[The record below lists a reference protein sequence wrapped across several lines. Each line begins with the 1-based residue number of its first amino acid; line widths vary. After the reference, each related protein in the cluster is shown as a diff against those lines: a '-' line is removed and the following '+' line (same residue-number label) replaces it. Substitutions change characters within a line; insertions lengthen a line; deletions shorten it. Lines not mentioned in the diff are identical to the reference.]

1 MKWLIFIYYRLCSK
15 IHVKRMVKKM
25 GIYST
30 AKETIKDAVNMA
42 QQADNIPLYKSVLDA
57 YNSAIELMSENVD
70 LREEI
75 KELKEQVFKKGH
87 VIKIAEAYY
96 LHDDN
101 KDLEGP
107 YCMRCYDDQQK
118 LIHYGLTKD
127 YSNPRA
133 KCPVCKFTT
142 YSYSENTKRSY

>member
-1 MKWLIFIYYRLCSK
+1 
-15 IHVKRMVKKM
+15 MVRKM

-57 YNSAIELMSENVD
+57 YNSAIELMSENAD

-75 KELKEQVFKKGH
+75 KELKAKVFKQEN
-87 VIKIAEAYY
+87 VVKIATAYY
-96 LHDDN
+96 IRGESG
-101 KDLEGP
+101 DLEGP

-118 LIHYGLTKD
+118 LIHYRFTND
-127 YSNPRA
+127 HERPRA
-133 KCPVCKFTT
+133 ECPVCKMRT
-142 YSYSENTKRSY
+142 YAFDENSKHLY